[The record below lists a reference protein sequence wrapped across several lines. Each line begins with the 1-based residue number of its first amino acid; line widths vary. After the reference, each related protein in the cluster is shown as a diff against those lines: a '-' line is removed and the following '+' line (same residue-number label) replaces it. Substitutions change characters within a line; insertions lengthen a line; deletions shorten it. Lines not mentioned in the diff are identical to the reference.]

1 MDSSMKEVNLYPK
14 VCNLCGGKVE
24 CISNSVIYGREYGSG
39 YCYRCQSCGAYVG
52 THKPWPKRA
61 MGILANAEMREW
73 KRKCHEVF
81 DSFRK
86 NEGGKKRRMMYKRL
100 AEKMNIQVSMC
111 HFGYFDT
118 DQLKQAY
125 QIMKNWKV

>member
-61 MGILANAEMREW
+61 MGILETGCDILFRE
-73 KRKCHEVF
+73 VMLQ
-81 DSFRK
+81 
-86 NEGGKKRRMMYKRL
+86 KK
-100 AEKMNIQVSMC
+100 Q
-111 HFGYFDT
+111 
-118 DQLKQAY
+118 
-125 QIMKNWKV
+125 